1 MMPLAMVT
9 PGETVKLVAIHGGQ
23 RIRQRLADLGLTPGT
38 NPAGGADKRLGP
50 THRGFQGRCTT
61 GAGPRHGAQNRGRA
75 VGFVSTKPHK

>member
-38 NPAGGADKRLGP
+38 TLQVVQANAWGPLIVAFKGDARLALG
-50 THRGFQGRCTT
+50 RGM
-61 GAGPRHGAQNRGRA
+61 A
-75 VGFVSTKPHK
+75 HKIEVEPLAL